1 MIINNHLD
9 KIHGKSLQGTD
20 PGLVNQIDYDVRM
33 FVDLCSE
40 RETASE
46 GIFGLLCTLE

>member
-1 MIINNHLD
+1 MIINRHLD

-20 PGLVNQIDYDVRM
+20 PGLVNQVDYDVRM

-40 RETASE
+40 CETILE
-46 GIFGLLCTLE
+46 GLLGFYEL